1 MKLAL
6 GSVQFGLN
14 YGLANTTKSLMKLED
29 VKAILDFALESD
41 IDTLDTAIVYGRS
54 EYILGQI
61 GVSSWK
67 VISKLPAIPDGC
79 IDIQEWV
86 LSQARSSIKK
96 LGVTHLYGFLLHHP
110 AQLHEDRGLELY
122 ASLELLKK
130 TGLTEKIGI
139 SIYSP
144 SELDLIFER
153 YVFDLVQAP
162 VNIIDRSLEESGW
175 AHKLKEVGVEI
186 HTRSTFLQ
194 GLLLMPPET
203 RPLKFMQWIDIWN
216 EWDQWLS
223 SVSLTP
229 LEACLRYTNSLSFA
243 DRVIIGVDS
252 IDQLKSIILA
262 SKDDLPSLPIFKPL
276 LDGRLTN
283 PSSWNYL

>member
-6 GSVQFGLN
+6 GSVQFGLD
-14 YGLANTTKSLMKLED
+14 YGVANTKSLMKLEE
-29 VKAILDFALESD
+29 VKELLEFALESD
-41 IDTLDTAIVYGRS
+41 IDTLDTAITYGKS

-67 VISKLPAIPDGC
+67 VISKLPAIPDNC
-79 IDIQEWV
+79 IDIQKWV
-86 LSQARSSIKK
+86 LSQALSSIQK
-96 LGVTHLYGFLLHHP
+96 LGVTHLHGFLLHYP
-110 AQLHEDRGLELY
+110 AQLLEDRGIELY
-122 ASLELLKK
+122 AALELLKK
-130 TGLTEKIGI
+130 KGLTEKIGI

-144 SELDLIFER
+144 AELDLLLER

-162 VNIIDRSLEESGW
+162 VNILDRSLEESGW
-175 AHKLKEVGVEI
+175 AHKLKKAGVEI

-194 GLLLMPPET
+194 GLLLIPPDA
-203 RPLKFMQWIDIWN
+203 RPFKFMRWIDFWN

-223 SVSLTP
+223 SVALTP
-229 LEACLRYTNSLSFA
+229 LEACLSYTNSLSFA

-252 IDQLKSIILA
+252 IDQLKAIILA
-262 SKDDLPSLPIFKPL
+262 SKDHLPSLPIFKPL
-276 LDGRLTN
+276 FDERLIN

>member
-14 YGLANTTKSLMKLED
+14 YGVANTKSLMKLEE
-29 VKAILDFALESD
+29 VKAILDFALESK
-41 IDTLDTAIVYGRS
+41 INTLDTAIAYGKS
-54 EYILGQI
+54 ESILGQI
-61 GVSSWK
+61 GISSWK
-67 VISKLPAIPDGC
+67 VISKLPAIPDDC
-79 IDIQEWV
+79 IDIQKWV
-86 LSQARSSIKK
+86 LSQAISSIQK

-110 AQLHEDRGLELY
+110 AQLNEDRGKELY
-122 ASLELLKK
+122 AALELLKK
-130 TGLTEKIGI
+130 AGLTEKIGI

-144 SELDLIFER
+144 AELSLLFER

-162 VNIIDRSLEESGW
+162 VNILDRSLEESGW
-175 AHKLKEVGVEI
+175 AQKLKKAGVEI

-194 GLLLMPPET
+194 GLLLIPPDT
-203 RPLKFMQWIDIWN
+203 RPFKFMRWLDIWN

-252 IDQLKSIILA
+252 IDQLKAIILA
-262 SKDDLPSLPIFKPL
+262 NKDHLPSLPIFKPL
-276 LDGRLTN
+276 LDKRLIN